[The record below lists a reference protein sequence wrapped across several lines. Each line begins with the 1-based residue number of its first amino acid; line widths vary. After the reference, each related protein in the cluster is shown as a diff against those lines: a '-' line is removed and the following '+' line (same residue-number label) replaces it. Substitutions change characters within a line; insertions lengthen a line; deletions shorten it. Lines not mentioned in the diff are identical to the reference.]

1 MDLDVV
7 QGRRRV
13 ALPAVFRPGPHTPT
27 LLNYAQIFA
36 FGALDP
42 TLSRQATEQ
51 AFTIWKGLG
60 DATLVCTTASLLA
73 LLLGTFLAYAISRF
87 NVGGKYFRHTVLM
100 ISMIP
105 PIVGAI
111 AVLI

>member
-1 MDLDVV
+1 MVSTSFKDA
-7 QGRRRV
+7 GEWV
-13 ALPAVFRPGPHTPT
+13 AWPPHWLPHQPT

-60 DATLVCTTASLLA
+60 DAVLVCTTASLLA
-73 LLLGTFLAYAISRF
+73 LLLGTLPRLLRSRASMSAANISGTR
-87 NVGGKYFRHTVLM
+87 
-100 ISMIP
+100 S
-105 PIVGAI
+105 
-111 AVLI
+111 